1 MAKLLT
7 IHRVPGVPGVQ
18 RLIALALVLV
28 LSGGA
33 TGPSAQQQQPQEPP
47 RFEGATSITIVSV
60 DVVVRDSSGNIVR
73 GLTAKDFTVSE
84 DGKPQKIET
93 FSFQEIQAAPA
104 GALEVQLL
112 DGLEDKVSAEAARAA
127 TATAKE
133 VAPATP
139 AADVAGV
146 MNRRMTAI
154 VLDVSSMQPDDVQRA
169 VEDSREWVGEK
180 MTTADLIAIIT
191 IGSRL
196 NVLTDFTSSKE
207 DALAALQTLAYNE
220 GTEVNPEA
228 IATAA
233 TEADAAAADSSS
245 TTTEADAFLEFNNDV
260 RLRALKTVC
269 QELAPIQQKKALL
282 YFSAGMN
289 RSGDDNQIELRSAT
303 STCNRGNVSIYA
315 VDTRGLQAVAAGGS
329 AANRGNGRSLLT
341 GGGMRGFQQ
350 INQSQETLNTLAAD
364 TGGRAFTATNDFG
377 DAFARVQR
385 DLAAY
390 YLLGYSSTNPARDG
404 RYRRITVRVNRSD
417 LKGLQVEARPGY
429 YAGRSFAN
437 TTNKDRESQLD
448 DQLQAA
454 VSSTDVPLVVGT
466 GYFRQQGDS
475 RGGGD
480 PRDPRARSNDRF
492 YVPIAL
498 AVPGFAVPVAE
509 KATEVQLDVKGEVR
523 DELGR
528 VIGRIRETIKVPS
541 GGAETLAGRQVFY
554 QSGLTLPPGRFIAK
568 VVVRENTGGGIGSF
582 EAPIIVP
589 QMNGQGMKV
598 SSVVMST
605 QVQKAAAGRT
615 DNPLVRDGVQLLPN
629 LTRAVGRNQKVYFYY
644 EVYDPALA
652 EQSPDLRTSLAFYR
666 GGVKVFETPMVT
678 RTMLDE
684 QNRRAVVFQFEV
696 PADQFKPG
704 PYTCQI
710 NIVDAI
716 ASTVAFP
723 RLSFVVME

>member
-1 MAKLLT
+1 VLT
-7 IHRVPGVPGVQ
+7 THHARSRHLRHSRH
-18 RLIALALVLV
+18 RLIAVAVALALAA
-28 LSGGA
+28 GTTA
-33 TGPSAQQQQPQEPP
+33 PSAQQQQQPPATP
-47 RFEGATSITIVSV
+47 RFEGSTSITIVSV
-60 DVVVRDSSGNIVR
+60 DVVVRDSAGNIVR
-73 GLTAKDFTVSE
+73 GLTAKDFVVSE

-93 FSFQEIQAAPA
+93 FSFQEISSSAPA
-104 GALEVQLL
+104 GAADVQLL
-112 DGLEDKVSAEAARAA
+112 DGLEDKVRAEAARAA
-127 TATAKE
+127 TATTKTAE
-133 VAPATP
+133 PAAA
-139 AADVAGV
+139 AADVAAGV
-146 MNRRMTAI
+146 MNRRMLAI

-180 MTTADLIAIIT
+180 MTGADLVAIIT

-207 DALAALQTLAYNE
+207 DALAALQALAYNE

-233 TEADAAAADSSS
+233 SEADAAAS
-245 TTTEADAFLEFNNDV
+245 TDAAATTEADAFQEFNNDV

-282 YFSAGMN
+282 YFSAGMS

-329 AANRGNGRSLLT
+329 AASRGNGRSLLT
-341 GGGMRGFQQ
+341 GGGMRGFAQL
-350 INQSQETLNTLAAD
+350 NQSQETLNTLAAD

-377 DAFARVQR
+377 DAFARVQN

-404 RYRRITVRVNRSD
+404 GFRRIQVRVNRPD
-417 LKGLQVEARPGY
+417 LKSVRLEARPGY

-437 TTNKDRESQLD
+437 TNNRDREAQLD

-454 VSSTDVPLVVGT
+454 VSSTDVPLVLGT
-466 GYFRQQGDS
+466 GYFRQQSAAGGNN
-475 RGGGD
+475 RGNN
-480 PRDPRARSNDRF
+480 SDRF
-492 YVPIAL
+492 YVPIAV
-498 AVPGFAVPVAE
+498 AVPGFAIPVAE
-509 KATEVQLDVKGEVR
+509 KATEVLLDVKGEVR
-523 DELGR
+523 DEQGR
-528 VIGRIRETIKVPS
+528 VIGRIRETMKVPS

-554 QSGLTLPPGRFIAK
+554 QSGVSLPPGRFIAK
-568 VVVRENTGGGIGSF
+568 VVVRENTGGGVGSF

-589 QMNGQGMKV
+589 QMNGTGMKV

-605 QVQKAAAGRT
+605 QVQKAAAGRSE
-615 DNPLVRDGVQLLPN
+615 NPLVRDGVQLLPN

-644 EVYDPALA
+644 EVYDPALT

-678 RTMLDE
+678 RTAIDE
-684 QNRRAVVFQFEV
+684 PNRRAVVFQFEV
-696 PADQFKPG
+696 PAEQFKPG
-704 PYTCQI
+704 TYTCQI
-710 NIVDAI
+710 NIIDSI

-723 RLSFVVME
+723 RLSFVVMD

>member
-1 MAKLLT
+1 M
-7 IHRVPGVPGVQ
+7 
-18 RLIALALVLV
+18 
-28 LSGGA
+28 
-33 TGPSAQQQQPQEPP
+33 
-47 RFEGATSITIVSV
+47 
-60 DVVVRDSSGNIVR
+60 RDSSGNIVR
-73 GLTAKDFTVSE
+73 GLTAKDFVVTE
-84 DGKPQKIET
+84 DGKAQRIDT
-93 FSFQEIQAAPA
+93 FSFQEISGAAPA
-104 GALEVQLL
+104 GAADVQLL
-112 DGLEDKVSAEAARAA
+112 DGLEDKVRAEAARAA
-127 TATAKE
+127 SATSKTPE
-133 VAPATP
+133 PVAP
-139 AADVAGV
+139 AADVAAGV

-154 VLDVSSMQPDDVQRA
+154 LLDVSSMQPDDVQRA
-169 VEDSREWVGEK
+169 VEDSRKWVSEK
-180 MTTADLIAIIT
+180 MTGADLVAIIT
-191 IGSRL
+191 IGTRL

-207 DALAALQTLAYNE
+207 EALAALQTLAYNE

-233 TEADAAAADSSS
+233 TEADAAATDTA
-245 TTTEADAFLEFNNDV
+245 TTEADAFQEFNNDV

-282 YFSAGMN
+282 YFSAGMS

-329 AANRGNGRSLLT
+329 ATSRGNGGSLLQ
-341 GGGMRGFQQ
+341 GRGMGGFQQ
-350 INQSQETLNTLAAD
+350 ISQSQETLTTLAAD
-364 TGGRAFTATNDFG
+364 TGGRSFTATNDFG

-404 RYRRITVRVNRSD
+404 KFRQIRVRVNRPD
-417 LKGLQVEARPGY
+417 LKALNIEARPGY
-429 YAGRSFAN
+429 YAGRSFTN
-437 TTNKDRESQLD
+437 TNGRDREAQLD

-454 VSSTDVPLVVGT
+454 VSSTDVPMVVGT
-466 GYFRQQGDS
+466 GYFRQQGQ
-475 RGGGD
+475 GGNNND
-480 PRDPRARSNDRF
+480 PRNDRF

-523 DELGR
+523 DEQGR
-528 VIGRIRETIKVPS
+528 VVGRIRETMKVPS

-554 QSGLTLPPGRFIAK
+554 QTGLSLPPGRFIVK
-568 VVVRENTGGGIGSF
+568 VVLRENTGGGIGSF
-582 EAPIIVP
+582 EAGIVVP
-589 QMNGQGMKV
+589 QMNGQTMKV

-605 QVQKAAAGRT
+605 QVQKAGTGRT

-652 EQSPDLRTSLAFYR
+652 QQNPDLRTSLAFYR

-678 RTMLDE
+678 RTAIDE
-684 QNRRAVVFQFEV
+684 PNRRAVVFQFDV
-696 PADQFKPG
+696 PAEQFKPG
-704 PYTCQI
+704 AYTCQI
-710 NIVDAI
+710 NIVDSI